1 MPAPSRSSR
10 SLKLRELVQRTIN
23 MNSFKLETTKDYSHA
38 ISTAIN
44 GGDVCFST
52 SYQSIL
58 KIKSVKKKHL
68 ALHIR
73 LRGLL
78 AIRAGNPDDA
88 ENMLKILKENDANFA
103 DQANFLRAL
112 ILAGK
117 GERRKVF
124 NLLEQ
129 CLKAKNTKILAA
141 KLLLSMQTL
150 DKLSAINGASIRND
164 LSIMFP
170 RDMRINIDIFTIK
183 MLLGDEISECANT
196 FRSSQS
202 CLKLGYDTANTFNFR
217 WKSIDFSTAK
227 EEYSSRCSEAIEEIE
242 DKFKIKLSHVAF
254 NDRHESILRAN
265 TVLDDRINVLR
276 SKSIKIIRTSCQQK
290 LWKFFPSRVVGRYV
304 KTT

>member
-1 MPAPSRSSR
+1 MQSRIVMPAPSRSSR

-202 CLKLGYDTANTFNFR
+202 CLTG
-217 WKSIDFSTAK
+217 I
-227 EEYSSRCSEAIEEIE
+227 
-242 DKFKIKLSHVAF
+242 
-254 NDRHESILRAN
+254 
-265 TVLDDRINVLR
+265 
-276 SKSIKIIRTSCQQK
+276 
-290 LWKFFPSRVVGRYV
+290 
-304 KTT
+304 